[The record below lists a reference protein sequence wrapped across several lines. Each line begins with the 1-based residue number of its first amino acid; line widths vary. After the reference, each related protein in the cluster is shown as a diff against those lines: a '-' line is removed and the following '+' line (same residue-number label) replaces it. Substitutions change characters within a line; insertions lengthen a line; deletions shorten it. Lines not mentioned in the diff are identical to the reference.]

1 MNKSVAVGAAVAFT
15 LGAVA
20 FHSLTAD
27 TVGPATQAVV
37 TKPMSPL
44 QMMRRDRDAAPRS
57 RRRSG
62 PRCCSSAPC
71 WRSACGSER
80 SWPESRRTQ
89 AHCRAK
95 PQRSVVRR
103 HARLARCHCRHVF
116 PLLPGA
122 PRTRRIVI

>member
-44 QMMRRDRDAAPRS
+44 QMMRRDHDAAVEQNAS
-57 RRRSG
+57 D
-62 PRCCSSAPC
+62 
-71 WRSACGSER
+71 
-80 SWPESRRTQ
+80 Q
-89 AHCRAK
+89 
-95 PQRSVVRR
+95 
-103 HARLARCHCRHVF
+103 
-116 PLLPGA
+116 
-122 PRTRRIVI
+122 